1 MTRTVTAFFD
11 NRAEAEAARA
21 RLTQSDVDVGRVQII
36 DKTHTDASG
45 STGTTN
51 SGGASDGEGFWASL
65 KSAFLP
71 EEDSHAYEEGLRRGG
86 FLVCAQ
92 VYENEAEQAIRILEE
107 SDSVDFDQRQEQW
120 RGEGWS
126 GFTGSAPQT
135 AGSLGGRSTGSLGAT
150 SSGTAAG
157 TAAADS
163 SGMAA
168 GQPSETLEEQHIPI
182 VEEELRVGKRE
193 VSRGGARVR
202 SYIREIPVH
211 EQVTLREEHVS
222 VERRPVDQKIAA
234 ADLNSGDLLR
244 DRTIEMT
251 EKAEEAVVAKEAR
264 VREELVVKKTAE
276 QHVEQIDD
284 TVRRTELDVDEGMR
298 GSEDRSAFGF
308 KEGGKGTPGSTG
320 TSGGGTGA
328 TGLDSK
334 REPERQGSGYTD
346 RIDKTGL

>member
-1 MTRTVTAFFD
+1 MSRTVTAFFD
-11 NRAEAEAARA
+11 DRAEAEAART
-21 RLTQSDVDVGRVQII
+21 RLTQSRIDVDRVQII
-36 DKTHTDASG
+36 DKSHSGAGAGGNG
-45 STGTTN
+45 STHGQ
-51 SGGASDGEGFWASL
+51 GFWASL

-71 EEDSHAYEEGLRRGG
+71 DEDGHAYEEGMRRGG
-86 FLVCAQ
+86 YLLCAQ
-92 VYENEAEQAIRILEE
+92 VDEDQADEAIRILDEGG
-107 SDSVDFDQRQEQW
+107 SVDFDQRREQW
-120 RGEGWS
+120 KSEGWS
-126 GFTGSAPQT
+126 GFSGGGQSAAAFDGQGTGMS
-135 AGSLGGRSTGSLGAT
+135 GST
-150 SSGTAAG
+150 SAG
-157 TAAADS
+157 TT
-163 SGMAA
+163 SGER
-168 GQPSETLEEQHIPI
+168 SNSVEEQHIPI

-234 ADLNSGDLLR
+234 TDLNSGDLFR

-264 VREELVVKKTAE
+264 VREELVVKKTSE

-284 TVRRTELDVDEGMR
+284 TVRRTEVELDENQR
-298 GSEDRSAFGF
+298 GAQDRSAFGF
-308 KEGGKGTPGSTG
+308 KEGDTG
-320 TSGGGTGA
+320 TSGSSGGGTGG
-328 TGLDSK
+328 TGSDSQ